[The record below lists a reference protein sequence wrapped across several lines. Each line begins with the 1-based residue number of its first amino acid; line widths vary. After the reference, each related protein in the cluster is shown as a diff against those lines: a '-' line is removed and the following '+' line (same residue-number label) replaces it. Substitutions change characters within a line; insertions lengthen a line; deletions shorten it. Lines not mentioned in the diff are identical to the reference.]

1 MHEIPETMAQVTAL
15 VDQSRQNGQPL
26 TEEQVIQ
33 GGLQNWMQELLDE
46 GIEGGYLTA
55 QLTDSGL
62 TVLDITGKLLLKTDT
77 LTAAKLVPAF
87 KQDPHMTLMNVQTAM
102 RKIID
107 SGRL

>member
-46 GIEGGYLTA
+46 GIEGG
-55 QLTDSGL
+55 
-62 TVLDITGKLLLKTDT
+62 DITGKLLLKTDT